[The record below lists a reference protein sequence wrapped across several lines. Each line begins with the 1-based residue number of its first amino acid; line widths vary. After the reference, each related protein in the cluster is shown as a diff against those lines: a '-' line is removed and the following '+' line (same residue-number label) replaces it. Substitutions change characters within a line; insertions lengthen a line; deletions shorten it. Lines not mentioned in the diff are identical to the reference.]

1 MRNSSAPSPSLVRR
15 ANDCRLVRSK
25 PALGALEMKP
35 LNGKIAVV
43 AGATRGAGRGIAT
56 ALGEAGATVYCTGR
70 SVLGSSAMKNR
81 PETINQTAEIVTAS
95 GGHGIAAQVD
105 HTVPEQ
111 VARLFEQVGAFD
123 ILINDIWGGDDLVE
137 WGKKLWETKLEDGL
151 TIIDRAIKTHVITS
165 YYGLPRMRAEGLVV
179 EITDGDAYFYRGHFF
194 YDLVKT
200 TVIRMAFALSQE
212 LKGRG
217 ITAVAVTPGF
227 LRSEWMLDHFRVT
240 EANWRDA
247 ANHVPSFIASETPLF
262 VGRGV
267 AALAAD
273 PNVAT
278 KNGRVFA
285 SWDLGDEYGITDA
298 DGSRPHF
305 VRWLQANQP
314 EVAAGWKK
322 LDDAFYAYWGAMPYG
337 TPGE

>member
-1 MRNSSAPSPSLVRR
+1 
-15 ANDCRLVRSK
+15 
-25 PALGALEMKP
+25 MKP
-35 LNGKIAVV
+35 LQGKVAVV

-70 SVLGSSAMKNR
+70 SVAGSPGMRNR
-81 PETINQTAEIVTAS
+81 PETIDQTAEIVTAR
-95 GGHGIAAQVD
+95 GGRGIAVRTD

-111 VARLFEQVGAFD
+111 VARLFEQVGELD
-123 ILINDIWGGDDLVE
+123 ILVNDIWGGDDLVE

-151 TIIDRAIKTHVITS
+151 TLIDRAIKTHVITS
-165 YYGLPRMRAEGLVV
+165 WHGLPRLRRGGLVV

-212 LKGRG
+212 LQGRG

-227 LRSEWMLDHFRVT
+227 LRSEWMLDHFGVT

-247 ANHVPSFIASETPLF
+247 AEKVKPFIASETPLF
-262 VGRGV
+262 VGRGI

-273 PNVAT
+273 PDVSRR
-278 KNGRVFA
+278 NGRVVA
-285 SWDLGDEYGITDA
+285 SWDLGDEYGVTDA
-298 DGSRPHF
+298 DGTRPHF

-314 EVAAGWKK
+314 EVAASWRK
-322 LDDAFYAYWGAMPYG
+322 LDDAFYAYWGATPYA
-337 TPGE
+337 TPG

>member
-1 MRNSSAPSPSLVRR
+1 MRSHARCSRR
-15 ANDCRLVRSK
+15 AMTSIAEEV
-25 PALGALEMKP
+25 EMKP
-35 LNGKIAVV
+35 LEGKVAVV

-70 SVLGSSAMKNR
+70 SVAGSPGMKNR
-81 PETINQTAEIVTAS
+81 PETIHETAEIVTRR
-95 GGHGIAAQVD
+95 GGRGIAVQVD
-105 HTVPEQ
+105 HTVPAQ
-111 VARLFEQVGAFD
+111 VARLFEQVGEFD
-123 ILINDIWGGDDLVE
+123 ILINDIWGGDELVE

-151 TIIDRAIKTHVITS
+151 TLIDRAIKTHIITS
-165 YYGLPRMRAEGLVV
+165 HHGIPRMRPGGLIV

-200 TVIRMAFALSQE
+200 TVIRMAFALSEE
-212 LKGRG
+212 LKGKD

-227 LRSEWMLDHFRVT
+227 LRSEWMLDNFGVT

-247 ANHVPSFIASETPLF
+247 AKVTKSFIASETPLL
-262 VGRGV
+262 VGRCV

-273 PNVAT
+273 PNVSR

-285 SWDLGDEYGITDA
+285 SWDLAEEYSVNDA

-305 VRWLQANQP
+305 VRWLEENEP
-314 EVAAGWKK
+314 EMAAGWKK
-322 LDDAFYAYWGAMPYG
+322 LDDTFYSYWGRMPYG
-337 TPGE
+337 MPGEG